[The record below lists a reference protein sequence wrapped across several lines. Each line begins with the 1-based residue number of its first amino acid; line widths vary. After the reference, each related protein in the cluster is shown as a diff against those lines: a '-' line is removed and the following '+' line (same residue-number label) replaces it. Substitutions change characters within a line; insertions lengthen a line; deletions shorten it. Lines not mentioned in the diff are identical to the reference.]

1 LTWEA
6 GAFRNGFPSWSLGT
20 SEWMYFHSK
29 PEEKVRIAIVGSR
42 RFKNRKKVIDLVN
55 SLPQETV
62 IVTGGC
68 RGPDTWAE
76 NAAKKRGLKTIIF
89 LPKLPPDNSP
99 RHEFIKAYYER
110 NLKIAQNADMV
121 HAFVSSDRKG
131 GTENT
136 IKHAEMEN
144 IPIVIHYE

>member
-1 LTWEA
+1 V
-6 GAFRNGFPSWSLGT
+6 
-20 SEWMYFHSK
+20 K
-29 PEEKVRIAIVGSR
+29 IAIVGSR

-55 SLPQETV
+55 SLPQESV

-89 LPKLPPDNSP
+89 LPRLPPDDSP
-99 RHEFIKAYYER
+99 RHEFITAYYER
-110 NLKIAQNADMV
+110 NRKIAQNADMV
-121 HAFVSSDRKG
+121 HAFVSPDRKG

-136 IKHAEMEN
+136 INHAEAVN
-144 IPIVIHYE
+144 IPVVIHHE